1 MSSRSYLSSRK
12 AYPFMKYTDIFIDF
26 DDTLYDTRG
35 NAELSLAELF
45 EEFGLGRYFNTLED
59 FTYPYWMTNYE
70 LWGQYSRGEIERDY
84 LIVERFRRPL
94 ACGQGLNPTKDYCL
108 QVSDRFLELCGSK
121 SGLIEGAVEL
131 LDYLKAKYRLH
142 LCSNGFHE
150 VQYKKLNASATAHY
164 FDNVVLSDDAG
175 VNKPAKEFFDYAFRV
190 TGASPATTIMVGD
203 NLNTDILGAANSGI
217 DTLFFNRWNL
227 DYKDEA
233 TYCVNKLSEIMN
245 IL

>member
-1 MSSRSYLSSRK
+1 
-12 AYPFMKYTDIFIDF
+12 MKYTDIFIDF

-45 EEFGLGRYFNTLED
+45 EEYSLGRYFSSLED

-70 LWGQYSRGEIERDY
+70 LWGQYSRGEIDRDY

-94 ACGQGLNPTKDYCL
+94 ACGNGLNPTKEYCL
-108 QVSDRFLELCGSK
+108 QVSDSFLELCGSK
-121 SGLIEGAVEL
+121 SGLIEGAVEV
-131 LDYLKAKYRLH
+131 LDYLSAKYKLH

-150 VQYKKLNASATAHY
+150 VQYKKLKASSTEHY

-175 VNKPAKEFFDYAFRV
+175 YNKPSKQFFDYAFKV
-190 TGASPATTIMVGD
+190 TGASRPATIMIGD
-203 NLNTDILGAANSGI
+203 NLTNDIIGARDAGI
-217 DTLFFNRWNL
+217 DTLFFNRWKL
-227 DYKDEA
+227 DYNNEA
-233 TYCVNKLSEIMN
+233 NFYVENLKEIID